1 MPHEHCLGPLPKAY
15 NLDQLTMAFG
25 DWLKSNMTSIPE
37 LAGVVLDTALMFAL
51 MARPLDVVPKP
62 YFTLGRH
69 RSHVRI
75 PDPSR
80 APNRSACPLANAV
93 SISCSAFCS
102 VKGNFSC
109 KNH

>member
-51 MARPLDVVPKP
+51 YGGILW
-62 YFTLGRH
+62 TSS
-69 RSHVRI
+69 RSLFHAW
-75 PDPSR
+75 PTSLSR
-80 APNRSACPLANAV
+80 AHSGSQSGAQP
-93 SISCSAFCS
+93 
-102 VKGNFSC
+102 FSLPVG
-109 KNH
+109 KRGFDLVQRFLFGKREF